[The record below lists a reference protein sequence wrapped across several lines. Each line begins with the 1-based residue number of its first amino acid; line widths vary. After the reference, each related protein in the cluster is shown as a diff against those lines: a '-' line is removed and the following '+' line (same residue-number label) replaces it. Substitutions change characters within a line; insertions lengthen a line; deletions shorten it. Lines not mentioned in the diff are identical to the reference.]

1 MGVGGGG
8 RGGWGKQW
16 EGGGGGG
23 GGGGEEEY
31 GKLKSDLVVW
41 NHGGS
46 LVVIRGGC

>member
-1 MGVGGGG
+1 MGGESSGRGGG
-8 RGGWGKQW
+8 R
-16 EGGGGGG
+16 